1 MIILKERLIQELG
14 SEQFF
19 DNPYPTYQRLRE
31 EAPVCWHEAWSQWLI
46 TGYSDVQ
53 TVLLRPD
60 VFSSAGADDR
70 FLRQLPQN
78 ELVQLSHLTQYF
90 GTSAINNSDPPEHTR
105 FRRLIGRSFAPRIVE
120 DQRVGI
126 VELVG
131 ELIRELRKTGRFDL
145 LEEFALPLPA
155 AVIAQMLG
163 VSTESRAEFQSWS
176 ESVVAF
182 VSTGYPQIDRA
193 RKANESIKA
202 FGEMLEPLFDERRN
216 EPTGDLASLLVATV
230 DGEGLTSAELVAAG
244 IVLLFAGHET
254 TANLIGNGLLALLN
268 HPDQM
273 ISLRENPAL
282 MTLAVEEML
291 RWDAPVQRARRV
303 CTVDFDLGGQHIVAG
318 QGVMAFIGAA
328 NHDPEYFRDPDEFDI
343 ERENA
348 RKHLSFGHG
357 IHACLGA
364 PLSRIEAPVAIAAVL
379 DAFPKLS
386 LNPDRDPLWKKNIT
400 FRGLEVLPLIA
411 EGKV

>member
-145 LEEFALPLPA
+145 LEEFALPL
-155 AVIAQMLG
+155 
-163 VSTESRAEFQSWS
+163 R
-176 ESVVAF
+176 
-182 VSTGYPQIDRA
+182 
-193 RKANESIKA
+193 
-202 FGEMLEPLFDERRN
+202 
-216 EPTGDLASLLVATV
+216 
-230 DGEGLTSAELVAAG
+230 
-244 IVLLFAGHET
+244 
-254 TANLIGNGLLALLN
+254 
-268 HPDQM
+268 
-273 ISLRENPAL
+273 
-282 MTLAVEEML
+282 
-291 RWDAPVQRARRV
+291 
-303 CTVDFDLGGQHIVAG
+303 
-318 QGVMAFIGAA
+318 
-328 NHDPEYFRDPDEFDI
+328 
-343 ERENA
+343 
-348 RKHLSFGHG
+348 
-357 IHACLGA
+357 
-364 PLSRIEAPVAIAAVL
+364 PLSSPRCWVCRLRAARS
-379 DAFPKLS
+379 FNPGLS
-386 LNPDRDPLWKKNIT
+386 R
-400 FRGLEVLPLIA
+400 
-411 EGKV
+411 